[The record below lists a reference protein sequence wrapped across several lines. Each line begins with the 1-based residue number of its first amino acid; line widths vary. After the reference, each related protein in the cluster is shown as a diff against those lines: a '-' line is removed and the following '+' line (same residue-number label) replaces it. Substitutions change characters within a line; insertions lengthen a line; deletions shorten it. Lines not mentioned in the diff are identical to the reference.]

1 MLQQVRAQ
9 EISVLDKPDHVSE
22 ASVVLDAPPS
32 DVYELVT
39 EYREWPQLL
48 TDVESVEVEG
58 GRRDAK
64 VRFRSAALGH
74 EVAVKFD
81 NVENRRV
88 QFHSVD
94 APPGARAS
102 GHYELEPVDRGR
114 RTRLVATLYLDV
126 GGVTGLLISDRSL
139 RAKRQAKLRADLADV
154 AARFT

>member
-1 MLQQVRAQ
+1 M
-9 EISVLDKPDHVSE
+9 D
-22 ASVVLDAPPS
+22 ASPAE
-32 DVYELVT
+32 VYELVT
-39 EYREWPQLL
+39 DYGHWPLL
-48 TDVESVEVEG
+48 LGDVQSVEVEG

-81 NVENRRV
+81 NVENRAI

-102 GHYELEPVDRGR
+102 GRYVLEPIDGGR

-126 GGVTGLLISDRSL
+126 GGVAGVLISDRSL
-139 RAKRQAKLRADLADV
+139 RSKRQAKLRADLGDV
-154 AARFT
+154 AARFS